1 MARRCFPV
9 TLIGKDC
16 GFESRPGRSFAIVG
30 AHSRFLPFPRS
41 VSKLESK
48 GELGIGAGKP
58 NITSARRGALAPL
71 HGACEMRCSRSI
83 ASI

>member
-16 GFESRPGRSFAIVG
+16 GFESRPGRSFAITG
-30 AHSRFLPFPRS
+30 AYPRFLPFPRS

-48 GELGIGAGKP
+48 GELGIGAG
-58 NITSARRGALAPL
+58 
-71 HGACEMRCSRSI
+71 
-83 ASI
+83 